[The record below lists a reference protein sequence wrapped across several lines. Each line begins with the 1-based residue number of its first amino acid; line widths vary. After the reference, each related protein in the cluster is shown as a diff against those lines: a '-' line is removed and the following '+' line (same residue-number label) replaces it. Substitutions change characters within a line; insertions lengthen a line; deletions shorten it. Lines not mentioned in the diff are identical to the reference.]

1 MIIGLLGKKGSGKD
15 TVADYLV
22 SKYGFT
28 KYAFADK
35 IRDILKIL
43 FNFTD
48 DDFLPENKEKIINEW
63 NVSPRKALQL
73 IGTEFG
79 QEFIPTHMSEIMDD
93 SNSSKD
99 FWVKHFLIWY
109 KQNLDKNIVISD
121 VRFEHECNI
130 LNSLDSKIWKLVRET
145 TIYGTESH
153 ILEEGIDTIKSID
166 NIIYNNLGI
175 AELHSNIDVLIS

>member
-35 IRDILKIL
+35 IKDIIKIL

-48 DDFLPENKEKIINEW
+48 EDLLPENKEKIRNEW
-63 NVSPRKALQL
+63 NISPRKALQL

-79 QEFIPTHMSEIMDD
+79 QEFIPKNMAEIMDN
-93 SNSSKD
+93 STSSKE
-99 FWVKHFLIWY
+99 FWIKHFLIWY
-109 KQNLDKNIVISD
+109 KKNLDKNIVISD

-130 LNSLDSKIWKLVRET
+130 LNSLDARIWKLVRDKH
-145 TIYGTESH
+145 IYENDNHISES
-153 ILEEGIDTIKSID
+153 GIDNIKKID
-166 NIIYNNLGI
+166 KIIYNNLGI
-175 AELHSNIDVLIS
+175 DEIHSCVDVLIS